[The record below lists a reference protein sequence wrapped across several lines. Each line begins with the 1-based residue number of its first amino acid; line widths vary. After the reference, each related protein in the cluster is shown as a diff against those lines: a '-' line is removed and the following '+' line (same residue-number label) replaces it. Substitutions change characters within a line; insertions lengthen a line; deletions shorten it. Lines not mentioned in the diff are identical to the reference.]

1 MNLIEGLKINN
12 TIVNTKGSKYYN
24 TSYNYNLD
32 LFCSVSRYDD
42 EEKIIKVFNNAL
54 LEDET
59 LALAN
64 LLYILDI
71 RNGKG
76 ERRIFKIIFKYL
88 CENKPLSAIKIL
100 SFISELGRYD
110 YILEGI
116 NTKIHN
122 EVISLIKNQLKI
134 DLNSDNPSLLAKWL
148 PSHRTHNSN
157 NKLAKIIMKEL
168 NMNEKEYRKTL
179 SKIRSVINIVEKN
192 LTEKNYSNIDFNKVP
207 SKAMLKYNNVFSTK
221 MKDDFE
227 NYKEEVRK
235 GNSKI
240 NTEGLFAYEI
250 IKKALSNSDDS
261 LCDLMWSKQKDV
273 LNGCNTNVLVMAD
286 TSGSMTCFN
295 GIPFYTSIG
304 LALYTAERN
313 VGFFKNHFMTFSS
326 EPQLCEVKGDTL
338 KEKISNIKPYVE
350 NTDIDKAFELILNTA
365 IEYNLKQE
373 ELPSHLLIISD
384 MEFDRGIYS
393 KEGTNFKGLKKVFSE
408 NGYNL
413 PNIIFWNVAGNTHGI
428 PATMFDNDVSM
439 ISGFSTNI
447 LNNLLNL
454 ENYNPLELMYD
465 KLHTYI
471 ELLGR

>member
-1 MNLIEGLKINN
+1 MNLIEGINN

-32 LFCSVSRYDD
+32 LFCSVSRYDNED
-42 EEKIIKVFNNAL
+42 KIITNFNNAL
-54 LEDET
+54 SENET

-88 CENKPLSAIKIL
+88 GENKPLYAIKIL
-100 SFISELGRYD
+100 PFISELGRYD

-116 NTKIHN
+116 NTNIHN
-122 EVISLIKNQLKI
+122 EVISLIKNQLLI
-134 DLNSDNPSLLAKWL
+134 DINSDNPSLLAKWL

-157 NKLAKIIMKEL
+157 NKIAKIIMKEL

-179 SKIRSVINIVEKN
+179 SKIRTVINIVEKN
-192 LTEKNYSNIDFNKVP
+192 LTEKKYQNIDFNKVP
-207 SKAMLKYNNVFSTK
+207 SKAMLKYNNVFSK
-221 MKDDFE
+221 NMKDE
-227 NYKEEVRK
+227 LEKYKEKVKK

-250 IKKALSNSDDS
+250 IKKVLSNSDDS
-261 LCDLMWSKQKDV
+261 LCDIMWNKQKDV
-273 LNGCNTNVLVMAD
+273 LNGCNSNVLVMAD

-295 GIPFYTSIG
+295 SIPFYTSIG

-313 VGFFKNHFMTFSS
+313 NGFFKNHFLTFSS
-326 EPQLCEVKGDTL
+326 EPQLYEVKGNTL
-338 KEKISNIKPYVE
+338 KEKVLNIKPYVD

-365 IEYNLKQE
+365 IENNLEQK

-384 MEFDRGIYS
+384 MEFDRGVYS
-393 KEGTNFKGLKKVFSE
+393 KEGTNFKGWKKSFLE

-413 PNIIFWNVAGNTHGI
+413 PNIIFWNVAGSTKGL
-428 PATMFDNDVSM
+428 PVTVFDNDVSM

-447 LNNLLNL
+447 LNNLLTL
-454 ENYNPLELMYD
+454 KNYSPLELMYD
-465 KLHTYI
+465 KLNTYI
-471 ELLGR
+471 ELLNR

>member
-1 MNLIEGLKINN
+1 MNLIEGINN

-32 LFCSVSRYDD
+32 LFCSVSRYDNED
-42 EEKIIKVFNNAL
+42 KIITNFNNAL
-54 LEDET
+54 SENET

-88 CENKPLSAIKIL
+88 CKNKPLYAIKIL
-100 SFISELGRYD
+100 PFISELGRYD

-116 NTKIHN
+116 NTNIHN
-122 EVISLIKNQLKI
+122 EVISLIKNQLLI
-134 DLNSDNPSLLAKWL
+134 DINSDNPSLLAKWL

-157 NKLAKIIMKEL
+157 NKIAKIIMKEL

-179 SKIRSVINIVEKN
+179 SKIRTVINIVEKN
-192 LTEKNYSNIDFNKVP
+192 LTEKKYKNIDFNKVP
-207 SKAMLKYNNVFSTK
+207 SKAMLKYNNVFLK
-221 MKDDFE
+221 NMKDEFE
-227 NYKEEVRK
+227 KYKEEVKK

-250 IKKALSNSDDS
+250 IKKVLSNSDDS
-261 LCDLMWSKQKDV
+261 LCDIMWNKQKDV
-273 LNGCNTNVLVMAD
+273 LNGCNSNVLVMAD

-295 GIPFYTSIG
+295 SIPFYTSIG

-313 VGFFKNHFMTFSS
+313 NGFFKNHFLTFSS
-326 EPQLCEVKGDTL
+326 EPQLYEVKGNTL
-338 KEKISNIKPYVE
+338 KEKVLNIKPYVD

-365 IEYNLKQE
+365 IENNLEQK

-384 MEFDRGIYS
+384 MEFDRGVYS
-393 KEGTNFKGLKKVFSE
+393 KEGTNFKGWKKSFLE

-413 PNIIFWNVAGNTHGI
+413 PNIIFWNVAGSTKGL
-428 PATMFDNDVSM
+428 PVTVFDNDVSM

-447 LNNLLNL
+447 LNNLLTL
-454 ENYNPLELMYD
+454 ENYSPLELMYD
-465 KLHTYI
+465 KLNTYI
-471 ELLGR
+471 ELLNR

>member
-1 MNLIEGLKINN
+1 MNLIEGINN

-24 TSYNYNLD
+24 TSCNYNLD
-32 LFCSVSRYDD
+32 LFCSVSRYDNED
-42 EEKIIKVFNNAL
+42 KIITNFNNAL
-54 LEDET
+54 SENET

-88 CENKPLSAIKIL
+88 CEKKPLFAIKIL
-100 SFISELGRYD
+100 PFISELGRYD

-116 NTKIHN
+116 NTNIHN
-122 EVISLIKNQLKI
+122 EVISLIKNQLLI
-134 DLNSDNPSLLAKWL
+134 DINSDNPSLLAKWL

-157 NKLAKIIMKEL
+157 NKIAKIIMKEL

-179 SKIRSVINIVEKN
+179 SKIRTVINIVEKN
-192 LTEKNYSNIDFNKVP
+192 LTEKKYKNIDFNKVP
-207 SKAMLKYNNVFSTK
+207 SKAMLKYNSVFLK
-221 MKDDFE
+221 NMKDEFE
-227 NYKEEVRK
+227 KYKEEVKK

-250 IKKALSNSDDS
+250 IKKVLSNSDDS
-261 LCDLMWSKQKDV
+261 LCDIMWNKQKDV
-273 LNGCNTNVLVMAD
+273 LNGCNSNVLVMAD

-295 GIPFYTSIG
+295 SIPFYTSIG

-313 VGFFKNHFMTFSS
+313 NGFFKNHFLTFSS
-326 EPQLCEVKGDTL
+326 EPQLYEVKGNTL
-338 KEKISNIKPYVE
+338 KEKVLNIKPYVE

-365 IEYNLKQE
+365 IENKLEQKD
-373 ELPSHLLIISD
+373 LPSHLLIISD
-384 MEFDRGIYS
+384 MEFDRGVYS
-393 KEGTNFKGLKKVFSE
+393 KEGTNFKGWKKSFLE

-413 PNIIFWNVAGNTHGI
+413 PNIIFWNVAGSTKGL
-428 PATMFDNDVSM
+428 PVTVFDNDVSM

-447 LNNLLNL
+447 LNNLLTL
-454 ENYNPLELMYD
+454 ENYSPLELMYD
-465 KLHTYI
+465 KLNTYI
-471 ELLGR
+471 ELLNR

>member
-1 MNLIEGLKINN
+1 MNLIEGINN

-32 LFCSVSRYDD
+32 LFCSVSRYDNED
-42 EEKIIKVFNNAL
+42 KIITNFNNAL
-54 LEDET
+54 SENET

-76 ERRIFKIIFKYL
+76 ERRIFKTIFKYL
-88 CENKPLSAIKIL
+88 YKNKPLLAIKIL
-100 SFISELGRYD
+100 PFISELGRYD

-116 NTKIHN
+116 NTNIHN
-122 EVISLIKNQLKI
+122 EVISLIKNQLLI
-134 DLNSDNPSLLAKWL
+134 DINSDNPSLLAKWL

-157 NKLAKIIMKEL
+157 NKIAKIIMKEL

-179 SKIRSVINIVEKN
+179 SKIRTVINIVEKN
-192 LTEKNYSNIDFNKVP
+192 LTEKKYKNIDFNKVP
-207 SKAMLKYNNVFSTK
+207 SKAMLKYNNVFLK
-221 MKDDFE
+221 NMKDEFE
-227 NYKEEVRK
+227 KYKEEVKK

-250 IKKALSNSDDS
+250 IKKVLSNSDDS
-261 LCDLMWSKQKDV
+261 LCDIMWNKQKDV
-273 LNGCNTNVLVMAD
+273 LNGCNSNVLVMAD

-295 GIPFYTSIG
+295 SIPFYTSIG

-313 VGFFKNHFMTFSS
+313 NGFFKNHFLTFSS
-326 EPQLCEVKGDTL
+326 EPQLYEVKGNTL
-338 KEKISNIKPYVE
+338 KEKVLNIKPYVE

-365 IEYNLKQE
+365 IENKLEQND
-373 ELPSHLLIISD
+373 LPSHLLIISD
-384 MEFDRGIYS
+384 MEFDRGVYS
-393 KEGTNFKGLKKVFSE
+393 KEGTNFKGWKKSFLE

-413 PNIIFWNVAGNTHGI
+413 PNIIFWNVAGSTKGL
-428 PATMFDNDVSM
+428 PVTVFDNDVSM

-447 LNNLLNL
+447 LNNLLTL
-454 ENYNPLELMYD
+454 ENYSPLELMYD
-465 KLHTYI
+465 KLNTYI
-471 ELLGR
+471 ELLNR